1 MLKRT
6 PPSAPPPSAPEP
18 ASATH
23 DDDIIERALELIKP
37 KPERIEEARKQVA
50 FAIARVKWA
59 SDEPPRQARAAY
71 NREIHEFIAALKAA
85 IAALEQPPIDARLLM
100 YDGRLP
106 KKLAAVVK
114 EAQHGLINRGQQ
126 RSLKNSTAAWY
137 AYDLL
142 CIHGIKPKL
151 YKDGAF
157 FQLAA
162 LLNEGATGIANA
174 NLERACRAILRMRR
188 ALSC

>member
-1 MLKRT
+1 MLKRY
-6 PPSAPPPSAPEP
+6 
-18 ASATH
+18 
-23 DDDIIERALELIKP
+23 DDSVLDRALQLLQP
-37 KPERIEEARKQVA
+37 KPERIEEVREQVA

-59 SDEPPRQARAAY
+59 SYEPTGLERAAY

-85 IAALEQPPIDARLLM
+85 IAALEQPLAEELLLPH
-100 YDGRLP
+100 GWARLP

-114 EAQHGLINRGQQ
+114 EAEHSLIKRGQQ
-126 RSLKNSTAAWY
+126 RSLKNFTAAWY

-142 CIHGIKPKL
+142 CSHGIEPKL

-162 LLNEGATGIANA
+162 LLNEGATDITGA
-174 NLERACRAILRMRR
+174 NLERACRAVIRIRR
-188 ALSC
+188 AFPELTH